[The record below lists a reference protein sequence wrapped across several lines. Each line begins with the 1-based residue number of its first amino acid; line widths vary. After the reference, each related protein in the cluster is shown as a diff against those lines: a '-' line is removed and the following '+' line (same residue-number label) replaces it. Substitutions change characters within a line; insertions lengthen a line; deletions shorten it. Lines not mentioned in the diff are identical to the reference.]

1 MRLYSRTVS
10 QLIKE
15 LKKLPQDKDVTLY
28 LRLNKYDLKEID
40 EWKNSGGSHAGFEF
54 SLFTIDQDS
63 FGDVE
68 LNGYDATGS
77 YANF

>member
-28 LRLNKYDLKEID
+28 LRLNKHDLKD
-40 EWKNSGGSHAGFEF
+40 LDKWKNSGGSHAGFQF
-54 SLFTIDQDS
+54 SLFTIGQDS
-63 FGDVE
+63 FEDVE
-68 LNGYDATGS
+68 LNGFDSTGS
-77 YANF
+77 YVNF